1 MLPTRK
7 KLKNGF
13 SIVEAIVS
21 IFILSI
27 ALSATMRTLVQN
39 SNDANLIKNS
49 FIASGLAQE
58 GMEVVRNLRD
68 NEWSLNAAWGS
79 IILDGTWSV
88 QWDSM
93 SLEANSNVFLKK
105 DNNGFHNYSSGIDTL
120 FKRSIVISS
129 PNPGIEKKIVTTV
142 SWTERGNP
150 KSLIVEEHLYN
161 WR

>member
-13 SIVEAIVS
+13 SIVEAIVA

-39 SNDANLIKNS
+39 SNDANLVNNS

-79 IILDGTWSV
+79 IVLDGIWSV

-105 DNNGFHNYSSGIDTL
+105 DNNGFYNYSSGTDTL
-120 FKRSIVISS
+120 FKRRIVISS
-129 PNPGIEKKIVTTV
+129 PGPGIEKKIVTTV
-142 SWTERGNP
+142 SWIERGNP
-150 KSLIVEEHLYN
+150 KILVVEEHLYN